1 MFHSVLP
8 SPFSTGIFRRTLFLD
23 SLSKT
28 SQQPMQ
34 QHKKHITRRLIEIH
48 KQRQQHDNQQQFTK
62 REYTLHPLTSPQV
75 MRQRERRK
83 NRESKSDGSNNALSR
98 VRSFGRR
105 VRQSR
110 EREIARRSK
119 QAREDGERQ
128 QKRSGARE
136 REDNASGSERAR
148 AATIPYHHGAILQKK
163 ERDANS
169 CIRGRFLDKLVNV

>member
-8 SPFSTGIFRRTLFLD
+8 SPFLTGIFRRTLFLD

-75 MRQRERRK
+75 MRQRERMK
-83 NRESKSDGSNNALSR
+83 NRESKSDGSNNASSR
-98 VRSFGRR
+98 VRSF
-105 VRQSR
+105 VRNNGASIKR
-110 EREIARRSK
+110 KRDRASK
-119 QAREDGERQ
+119 QASKRGWRETTRAIWS
-128 QKRSGARE
+128 K
-136 REDNASGSERAR
+136 RAR
-148 AATIPYHHGAILQKK
+148 G
-163 ERDANS
+163 
-169 CIRGRFLDKLVNV
+169 

>member
-23 SLSKT
+23 SLSKTT

-83 NRESKSDGSNNALSR
+83 NRESKSDGSNNASSR
-98 VRSFGRR
+98 VRSFERT
-105 VRQSR
+105 VHQSR

-119 QAREDGERQ
+119 HAREDGERQ

-136 REDNASGSERAR
+136 REDNASGS
-148 AATIPYHHGAILQKK
+148 
-163 ERDANS
+163 
-169 CIRGRFLDKLVNV
+169 

>member
-1 MFHSVLP
+1 
-8 SPFSTGIFRRTLFLD
+8 
-23 SLSKT
+23 
-28 SQQPMQ
+28 MQ

-83 NRESKSDGSNNALSR
+83 NRESKSDGSNNASSR
-98 VRSFGRR
+98 VRSFERT
-105 VRQSR
+105 VHQSR

-119 QAREDGERQ
+119 HAREDGERQ

-148 AATIPYHHGAILQKK
+148 AATIPYFIMAPSCKRKRGTPILVY
-163 ERDANS
+163 EVAS
-169 CIRGRFLDKLVNV
+169 

>member
-83 NRESKSDGSNNALSR
+83 NRESKSDGSNNASSR
-98 VRSFGRR
+98 VRSF
-105 VRQSR
+105 VRSR
-110 EREIARRSK
+110 EGCVNQEKERSRVEASMQERMARDNKSDLE
-119 QAREDGERQ
+119 QESERITHRDQ
-128 QKRSGARE
+128 RGQEQLRYRISSWRHPPKE
-136 REDNASGSERAR
+136 RE
-148 AATIPYHHGAILQKK
+148 
-163 ERDANS
+163 
-169 CIRGRFLDKLVNV
+169 GRQFLYTRSLSR

>member
-83 NRESKSDGSNNALSR
+83 NRESKSDGSNNASSR
-98 VRSFGRR
+98 VRSFERT
-105 VRQSR
+105 VHQSR

-119 QAREDGERQ
+119 QERMAR
-128 QKRSGARE
+128 
-136 REDNASGSERAR
+136 DNESDLEQESERITHRDQRGQEQLRYRIIMAPSCKR
-148 AATIPYHHGAILQKK
+148 KRGTPILVY
-163 ERDANS
+163 EVA
-169 CIRGRFLDKLVNV
+169 F

>member
-1 MFHSVLP
+1 
-8 SPFSTGIFRRTLFLD
+8 
-23 SLSKT
+23 
-28 SQQPMQ
+28 MQ

-83 NRESKSDGSNNALSR
+83 NRESKSDGSNNASSR
-98 VRSFGRR
+98 VRSF
-105 VRQSR
+105 VRENGASIKR
-110 EREIARRSK
+110 KRDRASK
-119 QAREDGERQ
+119 QAREDGKRQ
-128 QKRSGARE
+128 QERSGARE